1 MNNFID
7 YERPKQSSSIRK
19 GLESIVVVLLGVF
32 LSFLIAGI
40 LGAILFFG
48 GFAPLVFPF
57 LSTATSQT
65 TSPPDVAT
73 AVTTT
78 PTPTPPQFPTLRPS
92 ATPFPTFTSFVLPS
106 WTPSAGPPTFTRTPV
121 PTRTRTRTP
130 VPTRTRTRT
139 ATPIPVRT
147 LTPSQTLTFTATF
160 TATDTP
166 TPTSTPTALG
176 EPLCG
181 SSVLLSPLTLTQNEI
196 RLDITNNSGATIFI
210 TRFFAYWDK
219 TPPSQQLNKLFLNT
233 VEIWNE
239 ADLDSPSDIPTEGNW
254 SSIAIS
260 IDNGAT
266 GNLVIE
272 FEEPLQPTGY
282 EIHIFFFPISCQV
295 TGTQ

>member
-19 GLESIVVVLLGVF
+19 GLESIFVVLLGVF

-65 TSPPDVAT
+65 TPPFDVET
-73 AVTTT
+73 AITTT
-78 PTPTPPQFPTLRPS
+78 STSTPPQFPTLRPS

-166 TPTSTPTALG
+166 TPTNTPTALA

-181 SSVLLSPLTLTQNEI
+181 PSVLLSPLTLIQNEI
-196 RLDITNNSGATIFI
+196 RMDITNNSGAPITI

-219 TPPSQQLNKLFLNT
+219 TPSSQQLNSLLLNT
-233 VEIWNE
+233 AEIWNE
-239 ADLDSPSDIPTEGNW
+239 SDPDSPSDVPTEGNW
-254 SSIAIS
+254 ISASLSIQ
-260 IDNGAT
+260 NGAT
-266 GNLVIE
+266 GNFVIQ
-272 FEEPLQPTGY
+272 FEESLQPTGY
-282 EIHIFFFPISCQV
+282 EIHIFFHPLNCQV
-295 TGTQ
+295 IGTQ